1 MHGIS
6 NEHPKGFLPFTL
18 GRIHELGLI
27 DEELVI
33 DVVEDIRFS
42 LHTIRE
48 AAVRMDA
55 IVIVMLFEYLEQFL
69 VGKDGRSILDDSDK
83 EYLIHNIR
91 EMYDRVEDIISRQ
104 MDGISDDD
112 GQYDEEIDESDDGDV
127 NESDDGEIDE
137 PDDGQDDGPYDE
149 PDLKTFIPGPSFIA
163 SLILKDDE
171 VSRFIAEMVNE
182 AHDKGF
188 SDGFDAGYDEGYG
201 DAGDDQYAQGYE
213 EGYDDGCSDT
223 IMDMIKDMVES
234 DAIEIVEDTDDV
246 SDDIRNRSRKDVI
259 YDEPDHGSDGLYG
272 EYDIDDVYVD
282 IDDDDINDDLDDGID
297 DNGDLEDGSDD
308 DIDDMYLDDEV
319 PHPCDECSGSCCARC
334 FNGAVCFDMEPLGN
348 KTSRRGGA

>member
-1 MHGIS
+1 MNQHKAAKAMHGIS
-6 NEHPKGFLPFTL
+6 NEHPKGFLPFTF

-91 EMYDRVEDIISRQ
+91 EMYDRVEDIITEQ
-104 MDGISDDD
+104 METFGHDPDNGFGGDDHDDDEADEGDDLDDEYDDD
-112 GQYDEEIDESDDGDV
+112 GPVTKGLISCPAFV
-127 NESDDGEIDE
+127 
-137 PDDGQDDGPYDE
+137 
-149 PDLKTFIPGPSFIA
+149 A
-163 SLILKDDE
+163 SLILQDDE
-171 VSRFIAEMVNE
+171 VSRFIVKMVNE
-182 AHDKGF
+182 AHEKGF
-188 SDGFDAGYDEGYG
+188 LEGFDAGYDEGYG
-201 DAGDDQYAQGYE
+201 DANDDQYAKGYD
-213 EGYDDGCSDT
+213 EGYNDGCSDS
-223 IMDMIKDMVES
+223 IQDLVEDMVES
-234 DAIEIVEDTDDV
+234 DAIEIVEDTDD
-246 SDDIRNRSRKDVI
+246 DAHNNIRTGPRNGTID
-259 YDEPDHGSDGLYG
+259 DEPDYGFNGIYDGN
-272 EYDIDDVYVD
+272 DIDDVYYD
-282 IDDDDINDDLDDGID
+282 IDDDEIDDDGDIE
-297 DNGDLEDGSDD
+297 GESDD
-308 DIDDMYLDDEV
+308 DFDLTYLDDEI

-334 FNGAVCFDMEPLGN
+334 FKGAVCFDMEPLGN

>member
-1 MHGIS
+1 MNQHKAAKAMHGIS

-18 GRIHELGLI
+18 GRIHELGII

-91 EMYDRVEDIISRQ
+91 EMYDRVEDIITEQ
-104 MDGISDDD
+104 METFGHDPDNGFGGDDHDDDEGDDLDGEYDDD
-112 GQYDEEIDESDDGDV
+112 GPVMKGLTSCPAFV
-127 NESDDGEIDE
+127 
-137 PDDGQDDGPYDE
+137 
-149 PDLKTFIPGPSFIA
+149 A
-163 SLILKDDE
+163 SLILQDDDL
-171 VSRFIAEMVNE
+171 SRFIAKVVNE
-182 AHDKGF
+182 AHEKGF
-188 SDGFDAGYDEGYG
+188 LEGFDAGYDEGYG
-201 DAGDDQYAQGYE
+201 DANGDQYAKGYD
-213 EGYDDGCSDT
+213 EGYNDGCSDT
-223 IMDMIKDMVES
+223 IMDMIEDMVES
-234 DAIEIVEDTDDV
+234 DAIEIVEDTDD
-246 SDDIRNRSRKDVI
+246 DAHNNIRTGPRNGTIDH
-259 YDEPDHGSDGLYG
+259 EPD
-272 EYDIDDVYVD
+272 DVFENLFA
-282 IDDDDINDDLDDGID
+282 DDDIDYVHDVNIEDDE
-297 DNGDLEDGSDD
+297 DLEEGSDD
-308 DIDDMYLDDEV
+308 DSDDMYLDDEV

-334 FNGAVCFDMEPLGN
+334 FKGAVCFDMEPLGN